1 MNRNN
6 VVIPIKTISLKK
18 SYIKSLISTYLVVL
32 FFLTL
37 WLAPIYTAIVK
48 SFDINGISNY
58 LYVLTHPKV
67 NYFRVVYNSVFM
79 ASCSAL
85 IIVLITTLASFAFS
99 KMNFKL
105 SKLLYYMILAC
116 LAIPIASVTSPLF
129 FTINRLKMLDTY
141 SGVILPLVAFNAPF
155 MLMLVKNYF
164 DGIPD
169 ELLEA
174 ARIDGI
180 SVFQVYRHIMLPLS
194 IPIIATVAVLTFV
207 YSWNDYLIPLLMIR
221 SETKYTVTL
230 AARYFMETTHQS
242 PADVARVY
250 SALIMMTIPSVAIY
264 LFSQRYL
271 QAGITAGA
279 IKS

>member
-1 MNRNN
+1 MS
-6 VVIPIKTISLKK
+6 IKRKK
-18 SYIKSLISTYLVVL
+18 LYLFSYIVLV
-32 FFLTL
+32 FFFVI
-37 WLAPIYTAIVK
+37 WIAPIYTAIVK
-48 SFDINGISNY
+48 SFNINGIANY
-58 LYVLTHPKV
+58 LFVLTHPKV
-67 NYFRVVYNSVFM
+67 NYFRVVFNSIFM
-79 ASCSAL
+79 AICTAL
-85 IIVLITTLASFAFS
+85 IIVIITTLASFAFS
-99 KMNFKL
+99 KMSFIC
-105 SKLLYYMILAC
+105 SKPLYYMILAC
-116 LAIPIASVTSPLF
+116 LAIPVASVTSPLF

-164 DGIPD
+164 DGIPN

-174 ARIDGI
+174 AKIDGV
-180 SVFQVYRHIMLPLS
+180 STFQVYWHIMLPLS
-194 IPIIATVAVLTFV
+194 VPIIATTAVLTFV

-264 LFSQRYL
+264 LFSQKYL
-271 QAGITAGA
+271 QTGITAGA

>member
-1 MNRNN
+1 MK
-6 VVIPIKTISLKK
+6 KTNLRTAVF
-18 SYIKSLISTYLVVL
+18 SYAAILLFLV
-32 FFLTL
+32 L

-48 SFDINGISNY
+48 SFNINGIANY
-58 LYVLTHPKV
+58 LFVLTHPKV
-67 NYFRVVYNSVFM
+67 NYFRVIFNSIFM
-79 ASCSAL
+79 ASCTAL

-99 KMNFKL
+99 RMHFRF
-105 SKLLYYMILAC
+105 SKPLYYMILAC
-116 LAIPIASVTSPLF
+116 LAIPVASVTSPLF
-129 FTINRLKMLDTY
+129 FTINRMKLLDTY

-164 DGIPD
+164 DGIPS
-169 ELLEA
+169 ELLESA
-174 ARIDGI
+174 KIDGV
-180 SVFQVYRHIMLPLS
+180 STFQVYRHIMLPLS

-221 SETKYTVTL
+221 SEEKYTVTL

-250 SALIMMTIPSVAIY
+250 SALIMMTIPSVVVY
-264 LFSQRYL
+264 LFSQKYL
-271 QAGITAGA
+271 QTGITAGA